1 MCGRYTIT
9 VSMEELMRIY
19 NTPDMT
25 IVNYAPKY
33 NAAPTQYIPAVIGS
47 GPGNRIG
54 QLRWGLVPSW
64 AKDDKSGGKMINI
77 RAETL
82 TSKPSFR
89 RLLSSRRCVIPADG
103 FYEWQNLG
111 SAKQPMRILMRDGSV
126 FSMAGIYDI
135 WVDTEGKKLAT
146 CSIITTE
153 PNELTA
159 EIHNR
164 MPVILRPEAVDP
176 WLDRSNQDADRLA
189 KLLKPYDPGEMR
201 AYPVS
206 AKVGNVRNDSR
217 DLIDEVQ
224 P

>member
-1 MCGRYTIT
+1 
-9 VSMEELMRIY
+9 
-19 NTPDMT
+19 
-25 IVNYAPKY
+25 
-33 NAAPTQYIPAVIGS
+33 
-47 GPGNRIG
+47 
-54 QLRWGLVPSW
+54 
-64 AKDDKSGGKMINI
+64 GGKMINI